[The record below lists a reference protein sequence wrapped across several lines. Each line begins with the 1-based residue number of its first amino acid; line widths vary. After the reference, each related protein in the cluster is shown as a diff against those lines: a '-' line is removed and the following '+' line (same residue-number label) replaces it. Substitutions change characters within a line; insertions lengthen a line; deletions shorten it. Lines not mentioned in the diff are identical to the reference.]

1 MEKTLYLILQIAFNN
16 FSLVNAQTWIKILDR
31 MI

>member
-1 MEKTLYLILQIAFNN
+1 MEKALYLILQIAFNN
-16 FSLVNAQTWIKILDR
+16 FSLVNVQTWIKILER